1 MAKPVP
7 ESVIST
13 ASVRG
18 HPVHPMLVPLPIGFL
33 VGVLLSDIG
42 YMLAQTAFWAEA
54 SRWLLL
60 AGVITGA
67 LAAIPG
73 FIDFFTIRYVR
84 THNHARLHMIGN
96 VLALILSLV
105 NLFNR
110 PDSQFGVPGSG
121 LALSALVVLIFVGTG
136 WLGGELTYR
145 YRVGVL
151 PVTGETE
158 RPEGAERVPAAAP
171 GAVTGSEA

>member
-1 MAKPVP
+1 MSNIVP
-7 ESVIST
+7 ESVTST
-13 ASVRG
+13 AAVKG
-18 HPVHPMLVPLPIGFL
+18 HPIHPMLVPLPIGFL

-42 YMLAQTAFWAEA
+42 YLISQSTFWAEA

-60 AGVITGA
+60 GGVLTGG

-84 THNHARLHMIGN
+84 NHTVARLHMIGN
-96 VLALILSLV
+96 VMALILSLV

-110 PDSQFGVPGSG
+110 PDAATGVPGSG
-121 LALSALVVLIFVGTG
+121 LGLSVVVVLIFLGTG
-136 WLGGELTYR
+136 WLGGELSYR

-151 PVTGETE
+151 PRE
-158 RPEGAERVPAAAP
+158 
-171 GAVTGSEA
+171 